1 MAEWFGWAGTVLDV
15 NLTTGEI
22 NKVSLDTDFARGYLG
37 GRGFGTRWLYD
48 SVPPEVDALS
58 PEAIIS
64 INSGPLVGTMAPAS
78 GRIDVVARSPL
89 TGIYARSN
97 SGGFFGP
104 ELKWAGYDSIIF
116 RGASEKPVYLY
127 IKDDTVELRDAAHL
141 WGKDTWETEHELRRE
156 TGDHA
161 LKTLRIGPPG
171 ENLSYAGAIINDL
184 GRAAATRG
192 LAAVMGSKKL
202 KGVAVR
208 GSRGVGIARP
218 EEFAR
223 LCAELTARFKKDPMW
238 ESHSKYGT
246 NTWVGDV
253 VLTTIAK
260 FTGQEPKRELMSD
273 AFWEHYTKNLS
284 CSACPIH
291 CSHFYDIRSGK
302 YAGTR
307 GEGVEGNCILAGHG
321 MEVAD
326 AAFVCA
332 YNNRCNQ
339 LGLDVMH
346 TGAVISWAMRLFK
359 NGVINREDTG
369 GVDLM
374 PGNADAVFTMMD
386 QMAANRDFGKL
397 LGAGEIVAAAA
408 IGRGADKYVS
418 HAKGYPSF
426 GAGFM
431 SSVKTTLAHA
441 IATRGN
447 DHLTGSPG
455 IETPN
460 RQAEMTNEILTELG
474 KERYGDPDFFTDSS
488 WGYRPKYPLRVRDVE
503 DRYSICDMTGTCK
516 FAGREVLLVK
526 GIGIPDFAELLA
538 AATGVDFTPTEV
550 KQIAD
555 REMVLERAYNAR
567 AGIRRI
573 DDYPHALRWE
583 LEYGECHPHYD
594 RARYRMSLDDFSL
607 LLDEYY
613 RLRGCAQET
622 GIPTPDT
629 LGKLGLADIAADLTI
644 RGVIAGESAV
654 SG

>member
-22 NKVSLDTDFARGYLG
+22 NKVPLDPDFAGRYLG

-48 SVPPEVDALS
+48 AVPPAVDALS

-64 INSGPLVGTMAPAS
+64 INCGPLVGTMAPAS

-116 RGASEKPVYLY
+116 RGASAQPVYLY
-127 IKDDTVELRDAAHL
+127 IKDDKVELRDASHL
-141 WGKDTWETEHELRRE
+141 WGLDTWQTEHELRRE
-156 TGDHA
+156 IGDRA

-202 KGVAVR
+202 KAVTVKGTRGVAL
-208 GSRGVGIARP
+208 ARP
-218 EEFAR
+218 EEFLKLFR
-223 LCAELTARFKKDPMW
+223 EFTTGFRKDPMW
-238 ESHSKYGT
+238 ASHSKYGT

-253 VLTTIAK
+253 VIKGISRAL
-260 FTGQEPKRELMSD
+260 GREPDAGIMSP
-273 AFWEHYTKNLS
+273 AFWQHYEKNLS

-291 CSHFYDIRSGK
+291 CSHYYRIKEGK
-302 YAGTR
+302 YTGVY
-307 GEGVEGNCILAGHG
+307 GEGVEGNCILACYD
-321 MEVAD
+321 MRIPD
-326 AAFVCA
+326 AAFACA
-332 YNNRCNQ
+332 YNSRCNQ
-339 LGLDVMH
+339 LGLDVWH
-346 TGAVISWAMRLFK
+346 TGCNIAWAMELYRDGIITK
-359 NGVINREDTG
+359 DDTG
-369 GVDLM
+369 GIDLM
-374 PGNADAVFTMMD
+374 PGNADAVFEMID
-386 QMAANRDFGKL
+386 QVAANTGFGRL
-397 LGAGEIVAAAA
+397 ISLGQVAAAPV
-408 IGRGADKYVS
+408 IGGDAAAYVS
-418 HAKGYPSF
+418 HNKGYPSP
-426 GAGFM
+426 GAAFM

-441 IATRGN
+441 IATRGH

-460 RQAEMTNEILTELG
+460 RQEEMSQEVLTELG
-474 KERYGDPDFFTDSS
+474 EARYQDPDFFTDTP
-488 WGYRPKYPLRVRDVE
+488 WEYRPKYSLRVRDVE
-503 DRYSICDMTGTCK
+503 DRFAICDMTGACK

-526 GIGIPDFAELLA
+526 GIGIPGFAKLLS
-538 AATGVDFTPTEV
+538 AATGVDFTAEEV
-550 KQIAD
+550 TRIGQ
-555 REMVLERAYNAR
+555 REMALERAYNAR

-583 LEYGECHPHYD
+583 HEHGECHPHYD
-594 RARYRMSLDDFSL
+594 RARYRLSPADYEL

-613 RLRGCAQET
+613 RLRGCDLET
-622 GIPTPDT
+622 GIPTRAT
-629 LGKLGLADIAADLTI
+629 LAELDLGDVAADLER
-644 RGVIAGESAV
+644 RGII
-654 SG
+654 